1 MKRHLLMGGLIVAS
15 LATLTYAAVPESA
28 PLTQFGGGKWA
39 HSPLGKMIAGNLGRL
54 LTLRSDLDVSDEQ
67 RDQIRTVLK
76 SHRSEIVAT
85 VKSLHDAR
93 TDLRD
98 VVMKDE
104 ADESEIRSA
113 ADALG
118 NAIAEAAV
126 KKAKLRKEIAPL
138 LTAGQQQLVR
148 EFMAENDAAVDKF
161 LANAATA
168 P

>member
-28 PLTQFGGGKWA
+28 PLTPFDGGKWA
-39 HSPLGKMIAGNLGRL
+39 NSPLGKMISGNLGRL
-54 LTLRSDLDVSDEQ
+54 LTLRSELDVTADQ
-67 RDQIRTVLK
+67 RAQIHEVLK

-85 VKSLHDAR
+85 VKLLYDAR

-98 VVMKDE
+98 VVMTDE

-118 NAIAEAAV
+118 NAIADAAV
-126 KKAKLRKEIAPL
+126 KRAKLRKEIAPL
-138 LTAGQQQLVR
+138 LTPEQQELVR